1 MGMLEG
7 KVVLITGGA
16 RGQGEAEG
24 RRAVAEGA
32 TVVLA
37 DVLDED
43 GERAAGAMG
52 AHYAHLDVTSVGE
65 WDAVVAD
72 VVGRH
77 GGIDGLVNNA
87 GLLDFNRLVDYPV
100 DAWDRVIA
108 VNQTGVFLGMRA
120 VAPHMLAR
128 GSGSIVNISSVAGFS
143 GAYASAAYT
152 ASKWAVRGMTK
163 TAAREL
169 GRKGIRVNSVHPGV
183 IDTPMTEELDTER
196 MVRTVPLR
204 RTARPEE
211 VANVVIF
218 LLSDEASYC
227 TAQEFTV
234 DGGVHS

>member
-7 KVVLITGGA
+7 KVVLVTGGA

-32 TVVLA
+32 TVVVA
-37 DVLDED
+37 DVLDEA

-52 AHYAHLDVTSVGE
+52 AEYAHLDVTSAAE
-65 WDAVVAD
+65 WEAVLAD
-72 VVGRH
+72 VVARH
-77 GGIDGLVNNA
+77 GRIDGLVNNA
-87 GLLDFNRLVDYPV
+87 GVLDFNRLVDYPLE
-100 DAWDRVIA
+100 AWERVIG

-120 VAPHMLAR
+120 AAPHMVR
-128 GSGSIVNISSVAGFS
+128 QGSGVIVNISSIAGFS

-169 GRKGIRVNSVHPGV
+169 ARNGVRVNSVHPGV
-183 IDTPMTEELDTER
+183 IDTPMTEDLDTSR
-196 MVRTVPLR
+196 MVRTVPMR
-204 RTARPEE
+204 RAARPEE

-227 TAQEFTV
+227 TGQEFVV
-234 DGGVHS
+234 DGGVHT